1 MLIKKYI
8 SVLILLQ
15 ISVSLLS
22 QYTRPKLV
30 VGIMIDGFQAQHL
43 EKIRNNLENNGFKR
57 FMNEGAS
64 FQDMR
69 YNFVSGGNASDVA
82 GVMSGTVP
90 FYNGVTGNFRYDRN
104 TGNILSILFDDG
116 ETGIGTNTKYSAHNL
131 VSSTFTDELKL
142 SAPGKS
148 KVYAVAINPE
158 SAIMMGGHT
167 ANSVAWID
175 DVNLRW
181 VTTGYYT
188 EGLSRSAD
196 EMNVSGNFKKLA
208 SRKWEPLF
216 PLNFYYSGKSQ
227 TGKNGNFSY
236 NPIDRPSNKLPETL
250 LRRTPAAN
258 TLVSEL
264 ARQIIDTE
272 NLGYDNDP
280 DVLLL
285 QYTVKTPKERI
296 NSLETNEKEDIY
308 YRLDREIQLLL
319 EHIDRRTGNGNTLY
333 FLFGNQTDPYSP
345 NELGDNRIP
354 AGYFSANRSMA
365 LLNTYLMAIYGQE
378 KWVEGYFA
386 KNIYLNRN
394 RIAARKI
401 NLKEIRKSVSE
412 FMIEFEGVQAA
423 YESTE
428 LFDLASDENSAS
440 MKIRNSIHKSN
451 LGDVTISLMPG
462 WLEFDEKY
470 GFTSESSAIISRVP
484 FYMFGW
490 KIKPV
495 TINQMYFVT
504 DIAPTISNILKIS
517 YPNASTGKV
526 IQEISF

>member
-1 MLIKKYI
+1 MSIKKNI
-8 SVLILLQ
+8 SVLILLL
-15 ISVSLLS
+15 ISISLYS
-22 QYTRPKLV
+22 QLARPKLV

-57 FMNEGAS
+57 FTNEGAVFS
-64 FQDMR
+64 DMR

-82 GVMSGTVP
+82 GVMTGTVP
-90 FYNGVTGNFRYDRN
+90 YYNGVTGNFRYDRN
-104 TGNILSILFDDG
+104 TGNIQSVLHDDS
-116 ETGIGTNTKYSAHNL
+116 ETGIGTNAKYSAHYL

-148 KVYAVAINPE
+148 KVYAVAVNAE
-158 SAIMMGGHT
+158 SALMMGGHT

-175 DVNLRW
+175 DVHLRW

-188 EGLSRSAD
+188 EGLTRSAD

-208 SRKWEPLF
+208 TRKWEPLF
-216 PLNFYYSGKSQ
+216 PLTFYYSGKSQ

-236 NPIDRPSNKLPETL
+236 NPAERISNKLPETL

-264 ARQIIDTE
+264 ARQIIDNE
-272 NLGYDNDP
+272 NLGYDNEP
-280 DVLLL
+280 DVLMI

-319 EHIDRRTGNGNTLY
+319 EHIDRKNGNNNTLY

-394 RIAARKI
+394 LIAARKI
-401 NLKEIRKSVSE
+401 NLKEIRKTVCD

-423 YESTE
+423 FESSE
-428 LFDLASDENSAS
+428 LFDLAGDENSAS
-440 MKIRNSIHKSN
+440 MKVRNSVHKTN

-470 GFTSESSAIISRVP
+470 GFTSESSAVVSRSP

-490 KIKPV
+490 KIKPAIV
-495 TINQMYFVT
+495 NGMYFVT
-504 DIAPTISNILKIS
+504 DVAPTISNILKIP

-526 IQEISF
+526 IQEINF